1 MADSNLQAGPSQ
13 DPIAEL
19 GQPIGQNHLQQK
31 SEPTDKHSR
40 EKSGS
45 DDSLELPRV
54 RLGGM
59 AIVMTIISFLLASSA
74 GFFGYRA
81 IFASNSTSPS
91 VSAVKASREPNKI
104 ALAPATSQDQF
115 DDRQAAVATGSIKDQ
130 STPAPHVIATIPIK
144 TNSEVGTAA
153 AAASS
158 ALVASNSA
166 PPRGAELSEAPASSA
181 AARRVGRNRPPSQV
195 ADTAVGSAAN
205 NSAASEAPAV
215 SHNGFA
221 VQIASERSQSKAQ
234 ASFRRLQT
242 RYPNQ
247 LHDHQPVIR
256 RADLGAGTYYRALV
270 GPFAS
275 RDVAIE
281 LCSALK
287 AAGGDCII
295 QKI

>member
-19 GQPIGQNHLQQK
+19 GQLIGQNHRLQK
-31 SEPTDKHSR
+31 SEPAGKHFR

-45 DDSLELPRV
+45 DDSPELPRV

-59 AIVMTIISFLLASSA
+59 AVVMTIISFLLASSA

-81 IFASNSTSPS
+81 IFASNSTSPG
-91 VSAVKASREPNKI
+91 VSAVKTSRETNKM

-115 DDRQAAVATGSIKDQ
+115 GDTQAAVATGSIKDQ

-153 AAASS
+153 AAAPS

-166 PPRGAELSEAPASSA
+166 PPRGAELSEAPASA
-181 AARRVGRNRPPSQV
+181 AARRVGRNRPLSQV
-195 ADTAVGSAAN
+195 ADTAIGSGAN

-215 SHNGFA
+215 SRNGFA
-221 VQIASERSQSKAQ
+221 VQIASERSESKAQ

-275 RDVAIE
+275 RDVAMK

>member
-1 MADSNLQAGPSQ
+1 MADSNFQAGLSQ

-19 GQPIGQNHLQQK
+19 GQLIGQNNLQQK
-31 SEPTDKHSR
+31 SEPTDKHFR
-40 EKSGS
+40 EESGS
-45 DDSLELPRV
+45 DDSLELPRL

-59 AIVMTIISFLLASSA
+59 AVVMTIISFLLAGSA

-91 VSAVKASREPNKI
+91 VSAVKASREPDKI

-115 DDRQAAVATGSIKDQ
+115 GDRQAAVATGSIKGQ

-144 TNSEVGTAA
+144 TNSEAGTPA
-153 AAASS
+153 AAASD

-166 PPRGAELSEAPASSA
+166 PPRGAEPSEAPASSA
-181 AARRVGRNRPPSQV
+181 AARRVGRAPAQV
-195 ADTAVGSAAN
+195 ADTAVGSGAN
-205 NSAASEAPAV
+205 NSAASEDRAV
-215 SHNGFA
+215 LRNGFA
-221 VQIASERSQSKAQ
+221 VQIASERSESKAQ

-275 RDVAIE
+275 REMAMK

>member
-59 AIVMTIISFLLASSA
+59 AIVMTIISFVLASSA

-91 VSAVKASREPNKI
+91 VSDVKASREPNKI

-115 DDRQAAVATGSIKDQ
+115 GDRQAAVA
-130 STPAPHVIATIPIK
+130 
-144 TNSEVGTAA
+144 
-153 AAASS
+153 
-158 ALVASNSA
+158 
-166 PPRGAELSEAPASSA
+166 
-181 AARRVGRNRPPSQV
+181 
-195 ADTAVGSAAN
+195 
-205 NSAASEAPAV
+205 
-215 SHNGFA
+215 
-221 VQIASERSQSKAQ
+221 
-234 ASFRRLQT
+234 
-242 RYPNQ
+242 
-247 LHDHQPVIR
+247 
-256 RADLGAGTYYRALV
+256 
-270 GPFAS
+270 
-275 RDVAIE
+275 
-281 LCSALK
+281 
-287 AAGGDCII
+287 
-295 QKI
+295 